1 MSKKETILNAAT
13 RLFAE
18 KGFKETTVA
27 ELSKM
32 TGAAEGTIFHHFKS
46 KEDIFMTILQ
56 TMKEGIIRE
65 FEEYI
70 AGQTFKTGLDMME
83 NVISFYLDLAAKNED
98 WFLIL
103 HRHYPYDL
111 AKSNSVCREL
121 LGAIYNCF
129 ADIFELALVSGQKDG
144 SIRKNLHTRKI
155 ALILFSTV
163 NGMVWFDINSLYD
176 AGALYQELIE
186 SCRKILI
193 PLPRPLP

>member
-1 MSKKETILNAAT
+1 MSKKENILNAAT

-46 KEDIFMTILQ
+46 KEDIFMTILKL
-56 TMKEGIIRE
+56 MKDGITQE
-65 FEEYI
+65 FKEYI
-70 AGQTFKTGLDMME
+70 ASQTFDTGLDMVE
-83 NVISFYLDLAAKNED
+83 KVISFYLYLAAKNED

-103 HRHYPYDL
+103 HRNYPYEL
-111 AKSNSVCREL
+111 AKNNAQCREHL
-121 LGAIYNCF
+121 EAIYNCF
-129 ADIFELALVSGQKDG
+129 AEFFELAMILGQKDG
-144 SIRKNLHTRKI
+144 SIQRNLNARKI

-163 NGMVWFDINSLYD
+163 NGLVWFNINSLYD

-186 SCRKILI
+186 SCRKIL
-193 PLPRPLP
+193 LP

>member
-1 MSKKETILNAAT
+1 MSKKDSILTAAA

-46 KEDIFMTILQ
+46 KEDIFMSILQ
-56 TMKEGIIRE
+56 EMKHGIIQE

-70 AGQTFKTGLDMME
+70 AGQKFDTGMDMME
-83 NVISFYLDLAAKNED
+83 KVISFYLYLAVKNED

-103 HRHYPYDL
+103 HRNYPYEL
-111 AKSNSVCREL
+111 AKNNPVCREL
-121 LGAIYNCF
+121 LEAIYNCF
-129 ADIFELALVSGQKDG
+129 ADIFELAIVLGQKDG
-144 SIRKNLHTRKI
+144 SMQRNLNTRKI

-163 NGMVWFDINSLYD
+163 NGLVWFNINSLYD

-186 SCRKILI
+186 SCRKIL
-193 PLPRPLP
+193 LP